1 MSWGENRGQ
10 EQRRGMLFI
19 MKKSGIVESIIK
31 EEDVGR
37 VERGIVFPL
46 EEWEKDIQGNRGLRV
61 WESMCEEMIRDK

>member
-1 MSWGENRGQ
+1 
-10 EQRRGMLFI
+10 

>member
-1 MSWGENRGQ
+1 
-10 EQRRGMLFI
+10 

-37 VERGIVFPL
+37 VERGIVFPS
-46 EEWEKDIQGNRGLRV
+46 EEWEKDVQGNRGLRV

>member
-1 MSWGENRGQ
+1 MS
-10 EQRRGMLFI
+10 FI

-37 VERGIVFPL
+37 VERGIVFPS
-46 EEWEKDIQGNRGLRV
+46 EEWEKDVQGNRGLRV